1 VAVRATWLAGAPID
15 VPAGPRWPGRARR
28 ALLFGLDRD
37 NAVVALAGFL
47 VRGGIA
53 LLVLPGLVLPSVIGV
68 AGAVGISS
76 FAIDGSP
83 TRQLFLIVELAA
95 LVCLA
100 WLAAAGFVGSLV
112 DVWLIEA
119 AVDRGSASGRER
131 ALPNSGLLMDLV
143 AVRGICLL
151 PLAVA
156 VAWAGTRIYSAAYAE
171 LMTPTNLVVPIFV
184 RVVQSAAD
192 AVIVVAVA
200 WLVMETVAGIAVRR
214 MAMGGEGVGAALRGA
229 LEQIVRRPL
238 TTVLTVMTWTAV
250 SVATTAA
257 AIVAT
262 ATAFGWTLDV
272 ARLGQPIALTLGLGP
287 LATTRDFRPVVFV
300 LTSGVM
306 AAAWIGGA
314 AISGAA
320 SAWRS
325 AAWTAEVASALGLPL
340 AFDATPSPDPA
351 ADIREPI

>member
-1 VAVRATWLAGAPID
+1 VIGRASKLAAPID
-15 VPAGPRWPGRARR
+15 VPAGPGWPGRARW
-28 ALLFGLDRD
+28 ALRFGLDRD

-53 LLVLPGLVLPSVIGV
+53 FLALPGVILPSVIGI

-83 TRQLFLIVELAA
+83 TRQLFLLVGLAV
-95 LVCLA
+95 LVALA

-112 DVWLIEA
+112 DAWLIEA
-119 AVDRGSASGRER
+119 AVDPERASGRAR
-131 ALPNSGLLMDLV
+131 PLPDAGLVMDLV
-143 AVRGICLL
+143 ALRGICLL
-151 PLAVA
+151 PVTLA
-156 VAWAGTRIYSAAYAE
+156 VAWAGTRIYSAAYAQ
-171 LMTPTNLVVPIFV
+171 LITPTDLVVPIFV
-184 RVVQSAAD
+184 RVIQSAAD
-192 AVIVVAVA
+192 AVVAVAAA

-214 MAMGGEGVGAALRGA
+214 MVMGREGVGEALAGA
-229 LEQIVRRPL
+229 LLQIVRRPF
-238 TTVLTVMTWTAV
+238 TTILTVVTWTAV
-250 SVATTAA
+250 SAGVTAA
-257 AIVAT
+257 AMVAT

-272 ARLGQPIALTLGLGP
+272 ARVGGPIALTLGIGP

-300 LTSGVM
+300 LAAAIM

-325 AAWTAEVASALGLPL
+325 AAWTAEVASALALPWGLDRAP
-340 AFDATPSPDPA
+340 AGDPA
-351 ADIREPI
+351 PEIRRSI